1 MTFCLLKVLLSEQ
14 EQREDIASSPAHQI
28 EDNTEEISTSPGAVA
43 TTSMLPPPS
52 VENMDTIRLLTLTQD
67 ALLRHTKQQEDL
79 FVAHAKQDRT
89 PIILKS
95 KEGGMLQERKR
106 SHSPDHEKSFYRPT
120 KTSRNDSNIL
130 IPPFPLPNIGYAVQY
145 RQGST
150 PRGGNVNG
158 GQQIVS
164 QSGLPVSS
172 TKLSQ
177 SNVESRASPIQ
188 SNVIWPYYP
197 QTASGN
203 FKDFHLCAL
212 YSRIFFNLKMITM
225 ILLLLFHY
233 CNSFSMLQEIKLLI
247 LPVGASFY
255 PQVMGGF
262 YHDPNGIPATMSL
275 NVTSTIPPT
284 ANTTGTTMSGA
295 SRHNLKVTGVVHSFQ
310 IPVMKS

>member
-1 MTFCLLKVLLSEQ
+1 
-14 EQREDIASSPAHQI
+14 
-28 EDNTEEISTSPGAVA
+28 
-43 TTSMLPPPS
+43 
-52 VENMDTIRLLTLTQD
+52 MDTIRLLTLTQD

-106 SHSPDHEKSFYRPT
+106 SHSPDHEKGFYRPT
-120 KTSRNDSNIL
+120 KASRNDSNIL
-130 IPPFPLPNIGYAVQY
+130 IPPFPLPNIGYPVQY
-145 RQGST
+145 RQGKASNA

-177 SNVESRASPIQ
+177 SNVESRATPIQ

-203 FKDFHLCAL
+203 CKDFHFDAL

-225 ILLLLFHY
+225 ILLVLYHH
-233 CNSFSMLQEIKLLI
+233 CNAFNMLQKIEIVNFFL
-247 LPVGASFY
+247 
-255 PQVMGGF
+255 
-262 YHDPNGIPATMSL
+262 
-275 NVTSTIPPT
+275 
-284 ANTTGTTMSGA
+284 
-295 SRHNLKVTGVVHSFQ
+295 
-310 IPVMKS
+310 

>member
-1 MTFCLLKVLLSEQ
+1 MTSCLLKVLLSEQ

-43 TTSMLPPPS
+43 PTSMLPPPS

-106 SHSPDHEKSFYRPT
+106 SHSPDHEKGLYRPT
-120 KTSRNDSNIL
+120 KASRNDSSIL
-130 IPPFPLPNIGYAVQY
+130 IPPFPLPNIGYSVQY
-145 RQGST
+145 RQGSA
-150 PRGGNVNG
+150 PRGGTVNG

-164 QSGLPVSS
+164 QSGLPVCS

-177 SNVESRASPIQ
+177 SNVESRVSPIQ

-203 FKDFHLCAL
+203 CKNFHFNTFYL
-212 YSRIFFNLKMITM
+212 RIFILLFFFKMITM
-225 ILLLLFHY
+225 ILLVLYHY
-233 CNSFSMLQEIKLLI
+233 CNAFNMLQEIKFVNFTCRGLVLSTSDGRI
-247 LPVGASFY
+247 LS
-255 PQVMGGF
+255 
-262 YHDPNGIPATMSL
+262 
-275 NVTSTIPPT
+275 
-284 ANTTGTTMSGA
+284 
-295 SRHNLKVTGVVHSFQ
+295 
-310 IPVMKS
+310 